1 MVLWEKNFRRHNYE
15 CIIIIGL
22 NQCQKPLPW
31 LGMAGLSHL
40 YKWWN
45 WEWFMVLPTLLLGS
59 QILGKPFDSY
69 LRCLNAWA
77 HPEPYFYWCPKA
89 TEDETPASI
98 SKFAFYDWL
107 RSPIRC
113 QLLGETCVGCHGSRW
128 GVKYVIGKWN
138 LKNGKPP
145 ESLSV
150 QMKYSFW
157 FDCPKHGWLKKM
169 WTRIFQGS
177 WKPNCRPVR
186 RRDDMDQWMDIA
198 FTITHYHA
206 MFRQI
211 KYSYHGE
218 VGSESTP
225 ALIPTPGMHKLV
237 DHKSRAATDANGAD
251 EIRFSS
257 LHFQKHSCCGTFIG
271 FQWYRIAT

>member
-1 MVLWEKNFRRHNYE
+1 MPKTTTMTGNGWFIPPIQMVKLGVVYGVTHIVIGLPNFRE
-15 CIIIIGL
+15 TI
-22 NQCQKPLPW
+22 W
-31 LGMAGLSHL
+31 
-40 YKWWN
+40 
-45 WEWFMVLPTLLLGS
+45 
-59 QILGKPFDSY
+59 SY
-69 LRCLNAWA
+69 LSCLNAWA
-77 HPEPYFYWCPKA
+77 HAEPYFYWCPKA

-157 FDCPKHGWLKKM
+157 FDCPKNGWLKKC
-169 WTRIFQGS
+169 G
-177 WKPNCRPVR
+177 
-186 RRDDMDQWMDIA
+186 
-198 FTITHYHA
+198 
-206 MFRQI
+206 
-211 KYSYHGE
+211 HGFSRA
-218 VGSESTP
+218 VGSPIVDQCVEGMIWINGWILHSLSLTIMP
-225 ALIPTPGMHKLV
+225 CFDKSSIVIMVKWAVNLRLLSSPPPGMHKLV

-251 EIRFSS
+251 EIRFFIFALPKAQLLRH
-257 LHFQKHSCCGTFIG
+257 LHWISMVQDCHVG
-271 FQWYRIAT
+271 FFDW